1 MDSIIRDIRYGLRML
16 VKNPGIAVISIL
28 ALTLGI
34 GLTTTMFSIVYGAI
48 YRGLPFEEPREL
60 MHLERNNLPEDIE
73 SMEVTIH
80 DFIDWREQQTTFEDL
95 TAFYSRS
102 SYLAGSEGRPERYTG
117 AFLSANFVEQLGVQP
132 LIGRAFREGED
143 SPDAEPVM
151 LIGYGVWRGRYAGDP
166 DIVGKTAR
174 LNGETMTIVGVMP
187 EGFEFPLDNQLW
199 MPLRMNALEI
209 ERGEGITLEVYG
221 RLKDGYTQDMA
232 QADFSVIAKRL
243 ELAYPESNEGLGA
256 VVKPYTDEFIGE
268 QPRQLLQFMLLA
280 VFLVLLVACA
290 NVANLLLSRAAVRT
304 KEVAIRSAMGASRSR
319 VVMQLLAEAFAIA
332 AVGGVLGIGVGWLGV
347 NAFNWAIVD
356 ANPPFWIDIK
366 IDPLAVIFVLGLVL
380 VSSLVAG
387 IVPALQASGV
397 NVNEVLKDES
407 RGSSSLRIGKLSKG
421 LVVLELALSFGLLVS
436 AGLMV
441 KSVVNAANVEYG
453 FNTESVFTARL
464 GLPVAAYPDSLS
476 QTQFYD
482 ELQPRLEARYG
493 AGNVTLART
502 FPGLGSEGRRFAVEG
517 ETYERDQDYPETNW
531 VRITPGYFE
540 TFGVS
545 IRQGRDFTQ
554 QDNPTSL
561 PVAIVNQSFVASF
574 FPDKSPLGRR
584 VRLGDSDSE
593 EPWLTI
599 VGVAPDMYLDGPNVD
614 DEDYEPEGVYTPF
627 HQRPDEWVGVAIN
640 VARADPL
647 AITPEVRDIVASVD
661 DNMPIYFVDTL
672 EGWLNQSTWFVRV
685 FGTIFMIFGGV
696 ALFLAS
702 VGLYGVMAFSVRQR
716 TKEMGVR
723 MALGAESRDVMWL
736 IVRQGG
742 VQLAIG
748 LVLGIGLAALLSRG
762 MDVILFGVEPL
773 DPTTFIGI
781 AIVLIGT
788 GLLASFVPARR
799 ATRVDPVI
807 ALRYE

>member
-1 MDSIIRDIRYGLRML
+1 MDSIIQDIRYGLRML

-28 ALTLGI
+28 AFTLGI

-95 TAFYSRS
+95 TAFYNRS

-117 AFLSANFVEQLGVQP
+117 AFLSANFLGQLGVQP
-132 LIGRAFREGED
+132 LIGRGFREGED
-143 SPDAEPVM
+143 SPAAEPVM
-151 LIGYGVWRGRYAGDP
+151 LISYGVWRDRYAADP
-166 DIVGKTAR
+166 DIVGVTAR

-199 MPLRMNALEI
+199 TPLRMNHLEI

-232 QADFSVIAKRL
+232 QAEFSAIASRL
-243 ELAYPESNEGLGA
+243 ALEYPESNEGIGA
-256 VVKPYTDEFIGE
+256 IIKPYTDEFIGE

-332 AVGGVLGIGVGWLGV
+332 AVGGVIGIGLGWLGV
-347 NAFNWAIVD
+347 KAFNWAIVD

-366 IDPLAVIFVLGLVL
+366 IDPVAVIFVLGLVL

-387 IVPALQASGV
+387 IVPALQASGA

-407 RGSSSLRIGKLSKG
+407 RGSSSLHIGKVSKG

-482 ELQPRLEARYG
+482 ELQPRLEARFG
-493 AGNVTLART
+493 SGNVTLART
-502 FPGLGSEGRRFAVEG
+502 FPALGSQGRRFALEG

-561 PVAIVNQSFVASF
+561 PVAIVNESFAASL
-574 FPDKSPLGRR
+574 FPDESPLGRR
-584 VRLGDSDSE
+584 IRLGDSDTE

-614 DEDYEPEGVYTPF
+614 DEDYDPEGVYTPF
-627 HQRPDEWVGVAIN
+627 HQNPDEWVGVAIN
-640 VARADPL
+640 VAGGDPL

-661 DNMPIYFVDTL
+661 DNMPIYFVDSL
-672 EGWLNQSTWFVRV
+672 GGWLDQSTWFVRV

-716 TKEMGVR
+716 TKEMGIR
-723 MALGAESRDVMWL
+723 MALGAEGRDVMRL
-736 IVRQGG
+736 IVRQGL

-748 LVLGIGLAALLSRG
+748 LVLGLGLAALLSRG
-762 MDVILFGVEPL
+762 MDIILFGVEPL
-773 DPTTFIGI
+773 DPMTFISI